1 MKEEHADAIKEIAK
15 EMEKKAMTKLNETS
29 RRALEENTMLLRQV
43 KREQIRR
50 HIRRWFEFFKLQVAV
65 VGSKLVTMES
75 QLATARYQNQGL
87 KALLS
92 RIEGKHETTTKQLAA
107 ERSVSEWNNSLIV
120 GLSL

>member
-43 KREQIRR
+43 KRKQIRR
-50 HIRRWFEFFKLQVAV
+50 HIDRLNSFITGGWVAV
-65 VGSKLVTMES
+65 IGSKLVIMES

-87 KALLS
+87 KALLN
-92 RIEGKHETTTKQLAA
+92 RIEGKHETASKQLAT
-107 ERSVSEWNNSLIV
+107 EKSVSE
-120 GLSL
+120 